1 MISDNVKKIP
11 ALRGIF
17 NFIFSIGLAALFL
30 YLVFQ
35 DVNLN
40 EVIDL
45 VSGAS
50 VFWMIIFAI
59 TVMLGHYIRTIRWKI
74 ILHSVKSDAKMI
86 NLFGALMIGYGV
98 NCVTPKLGEVTR
110 AIMIGKYEN
119 LSRSSM
125 FGTVIVERVI
135 DIIALGSAVLI
146 SLFIWG
152 SNLYETFP
160 WLESALY
167 LSATGMIIIL
177 LMIYLSVKFK
187 ERFYGVILKSIGK
200 ISRNFA
206 ERLSYIFE
214 MLIQGFTSL
223 KGTRNYVLT
232 LITTII
238 LLSAYAFSA
247 YLAFF
252 MLNMQAEKDLMYS
265 MGWILMSISAIGVV
279 IPTPGATGSYHAL
292 AKSTL
297 VLLFGFGDTISAAY
311 AFLTHIISY
320 FLMVITALF
329 MFFLLNKQHLSL
341 INIFKTNNNEK

>member
-17 NFIFSIGLAALFL
+17 NFLFSVGLAALFL
-30 YLVFQ
+30 YLAFK
-35 DVNLN
+35 DVNLS
-40 EVIDL
+40 EVMSL
-45 VSGAS
+45 VSQASIFWVIIFSAS
-50 VFWMIIFAI
+50 VL
-59 TVMLGHYIRTIRWKI
+59 LGHYIRTIRWKI
-74 ILHSVKSDAKMI
+74 ILQSVKPDAKMK

-110 AIMIGKYEN
+110 AIMIGRYED
-119 LSRSSM
+119 LSKSSM

-146 SLFIWG
+146 SAFIWR
-152 SNLYETFP
+152 SSLYATFP

-167 LSATGMIIIL
+167 LTAAMMIIV
-177 LMIYLSVKFK
+177 LMVIFLSVKLK
-187 ERFYGVILKSIGK
+187 EKFYGVILKLAGK
-200 ISRNFA
+200 ISQKLA
-206 ERLSYIFE
+206 ERLGYIFE

-223 KGTRNYVLT
+223 KGTRNYILT
-232 LITTII
+232 IITTVV
-238 LLSAYAFSA
+238 LLSAYALSA
-247 YLAFF
+247 YLGFF
-252 MLNMQAEKDLMYS
+252 MLDMQAGKDVTYT
-265 MGWILMSISAIGVV
+265 MGWVLMSISAIGVV

-320 FLMVITALF
+320 FLFIITAF
-329 MFFLLNKQHLSL
+329 IMFFLLNKQHTSL
-341 INIFKTNNNEK
+341 LNIFKTNSEET